1 MPQEKIYKNWK
12 AVTEADFVSLF
23 IKTWF
28 AYISTLRTMFPEAA
42 NRRGDG
48 KYLNAYKDYYRTSGS
63 KKLIVDDQIM
73 ASMEQV
79 YREGRKVIME
89 QYPEYYLWDF
99 YHVNED
105 FEYTFKDIP
114 PDKSDCLIIGLKI
127 SRNRGTKWQFVI
139 SGFARFFGK
148 YYEEYNGNVQFQCN
162 ISGILE
168 SSTEHVKENPTESEQ
183 DYLSWLLREI
193 NVALTHSIVEA
204 FKLHYENNAYGK
216 RLLVKIGNLEKRII
230 SLIWQIFDLNAKD
243 ETFKTPDEMGRSRN
257 TYELIQQ
264 RPLNYFQYHFDV
276 NLTPQRDLS
285 ASEKEW
291 FRKLHESRR
300 QNSVLWFLDFV
311 YRLRNALFH
320 EIIDPLDEEWQV
332 IFKNA
337 YLVLHRRIYGQAL
350 IGELFFGGKIVI
362 QRILDTV
369 PIRIDYGVA
378 VQHPLFLG
386 DVVLP
391 NLPGVTEHAFK
402 QPAVDGEPLGR

>member
-1 MPQEKIYKNWK
+1 M
-12 AVTEADFVSLF
+12 S
-23 IKTWF
+23 
-28 AYISTLRTMFPEAA
+28 
-42 NRRGDG
+42 
-48 KYLNAYKDYYRTSGS
+48 
-63 KKLIVDDQIM
+63 
-73 ASMEQV
+73 
-79 YREGRKVIME
+79 
-89 QYPEYYLWDF
+89 
-99 YHVNED
+99 
-105 FEYTFKDIP
+105 
-114 PDKSDCLIIGLKI
+114 
-127 SRNRGTKWQFVI
+127 
-139 SGFARFFGK
+139 
-148 YYEEYNGNVQFQCN
+148 N

-337 YLVLHRRIYGQAL
+337 YLVLK
-350 IGELFFGGKIVI
+350 EIVDLNI
-362 QRILDTV
+362 AAIETR
-369 PIRIDYGVA
+369 
-378 VQHPLFLG
+378 
-386 DVVLP
+386 
-391 NLPGVTEHAFK
+391 
-402 QPAVDGEPLGR
+402 